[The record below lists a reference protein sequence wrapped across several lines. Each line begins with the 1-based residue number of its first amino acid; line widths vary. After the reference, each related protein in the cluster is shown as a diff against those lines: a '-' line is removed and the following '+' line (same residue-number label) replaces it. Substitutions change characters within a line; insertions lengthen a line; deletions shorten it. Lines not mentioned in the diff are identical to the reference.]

1 MTYEQAISWI
11 DSRQWSG
18 TGKGIVR
25 SAKLLA
31 LLGNPHK
38 KLKFIH
44 VAGTNGKG
52 SVSACLSKILTVAGY
67 RTGLYVSPH
76 LVRFN
81 DRIMYNGEEIG
92 DGDFARIAGQVR
104 EAAEKME
111 DAPTVFEIMTAMGML
126 YFLEKA
132 CDIVVLEVGMGGR
145 LDSTNVIDAPELS
158 VITSIGLDHTKEL
171 GDTLEKIA
179 FEKGGIIKEGCPVV
193 IDGSN
198 KAVLPVLE
206 DICRT
211 KNAPLTVSRPE

>member
-92 DGDFARIAGQVR
+92 DGDFARIAAQV
-104 EAAEKME
+104 
-111 DAPTVFEIMTAMGML
+111 
-126 YFLEKA
+126 
-132 CDIVVLEVGMGGR
+132 
-145 LDSTNVIDAPELS
+145 LS
-158 VITSIGLDHTKEL
+158 LIHI
-171 GDTLEKIA
+171 
-179 FEKGGIIKEGCPVV
+179 
-193 IDGSN
+193 
-198 KAVLPVLE
+198 
-206 DICRT
+206 
-211 KNAPLTVSRPE
+211 